1 MSSSDAALDRPT
13 PGFRARLRGS
23 VGKQDGGDGCLI
35 VAEIAQNHDG
45 SLGLA
50 HAFVDAVAAA
60 GADAIKFQTHIA
72 ASESTAAEPWR
83 VHFSRQ
89 DHTRFDYWR
98 RMEFSP
104 DQWQGLHDHARE
116 RGLLFLSSPFSVEAV
131 DLLERIGMPAWKV
144 ASGEV
149 TNVPL
154 LARIARSRLPVI
166 VSTGMSPVEEIDR
179 IVAWAANERLDL
191 CLLQCTSM
199 YPCPPERVGLNLIP
213 FLRTRYGTFV
223 GLSDHSGTI
232 YPGLAAAVLGA
243 DVIEVHVALSK
254 EMFGPD
260 VTSSIDTQE
269 LRRLVEG
276 VRCIERMTASPVDK
290 DEIARELVPLR
301 QIFTKSIVA
310 REDLAAGTV
319 LRAEHLTCKKPGG
332 GLSPAR
338 LPQVVGCRLRRDVPA
353 DTVLREHDLEG
364 LE

>member
-1 MSSSDAALDRPT
+1 MPLRGATPDRPT
-13 PGFRARLRGS
+13 PSFRARLRGL
-23 VGKQDGGDGCLI
+23 VEKQHGGDGCLI
-35 VAEIAQNHDG
+35 VAEVAQNHDG

-72 ASESTAAEPWR
+72 AAESTAAEPWR

-89 DHTRFDYWR
+89 DRTRFDYWR
-98 RMEFSP
+98 RMELSAE
-104 DQWQGLHDHARE
+104 QWKGLHDHARE
-116 RGLLFLSSPFSVEAV
+116 RDLLFLSSPFSIEAV
-131 DLLERIGMPAWKV
+131 DLLERIGVPAWKV

-149 TNVPL
+149 TNTPL

-166 VSTGMSPVEEIDR
+166 VSTGMSPIEEVDR
-179 IVAWAANERLDL
+179 IVAWAADERLDL
-191 CLLQCTSM
+191 ALLQCTSM

-213 FLRTRYGTFV
+213 FFRSRYATFV

-232 YPGLAAAVLGA
+232 YPGLAAAALGA
-243 DVIEVHVALSK
+243 DVVEVHVALSK

-260 VTSSIDTQE
+260 VTSSIDTHD

-290 DEIARELVPLR
+290 DEMARELAPLR
-301 QIFTKSIVA
+301 QIFTKSIVV
-310 REDLAAGTV
+310 REDLTAGTV
-319 LRAEHLTCKKPGG
+319 LRADHLTCKKPGG
-332 GLSPAR
+332 GLSPMR
-338 LPQVVGCRLRRDVPA
+338 LPQVVGCRLRRDVSA
-353 DTVLREHDLEG
+353 DTVLHAHDLEG